1 MTSEITQAHRPAS
14 QTRAVNGTMELRQV
28 PPSELDLSLG
38 RLRQISAGAV
48 RQKSESLRDKGQ
60 LSPLVAA
67 DHDDRLILVDGF
79 ARLRAALHLGWAT
92 ILVAVV
98 RLSGAQMKA
107 QIYLRNRERGL
118 LFFEECRLVRE
129 LVEVEKLNQ
138 VEIGDILERHKSWV
152 CRRLFLCRSLSP
164 QLIEDAELGLLSG
177 GSLRRLALLPPRNQ
191 EELVT
196 VARRDALTSHET
208 VALLELWRR
217 ASDPEVRR
225 YLLEHPRDALERARG
240 EEREPAPDDL
250 HLGKDGK
257 YLLESLVILSQVSL
271 RIQSRLRARAPPPSA
286 DGMADLKRARA
297 RAEGECRRALEAV
310 EQWLAGMGGDR

>member
-1 MTSEITQAHRPAS
+1 
-14 QTRAVNGTMELRQV
+14 MELRQV

-79 ARLRAALHLGWAT
+79 ARLRAALHLGWARV
-92 ILVAVV
+92 LVAVV

-107 QIYLRNRERGL
+107 QIYLRNRKRGL

-129 LVEVEKLNQ
+129 LAEVEKLNQ

-164 QLIEDAELGLLSG
+164 QLIEDAELGLLG
-177 GSLRRLALLPPRNQ
+177 EGSLRRLALLPPRNQ

-196 VARRDALTSHET
+196 VARRDTLASHEI

-225 YLLEHPRDALERARG
+225 YLLEHPRDALERAQG
-240 EEREPAPDDL
+240 QERETDDP

-257 YLLESLVILSQVSL
+257 CLLESLVILSQVSL
-271 RIQSRLRARAPPPSA
+271 RIQNRLRARAARPSA
-286 DGMADLKRARA
+286 EGMADLQRARA

-310 EQWLAGMGGDR
+310 EQWLAGIGGDR